1 MVLRM
6 KDHMVSGMLRSR
18 VQDIRTDSISD
29 KAFEQA
35 RLLPSMHAR
44 VRDSMVPWTGRSM
57 LSEYCVQSVC
67 KAACGGWHAS
77 NVLQNMYA

>member
-44 VRDSMVPWTGRSM
+44 VQGSMVP
-57 LSEYCVQSVC
+57 
-67 KAACGGWHAS
+67 
-77 NVLQNMYA
+77 

>member
-1 MVLRM
+1 M

-35 RLLPSMHAR
+35 RLLPSMHAQ
-44 VRDSMVPWTGRSM
+44 VQDSMVP
-57 LSEYCVQSVC
+57 
-67 KAACGGWHAS
+67 
-77 NVLQNMYA
+77 

>member
-35 RLLPSMHAR
+35 RLLAWMHACMHER
-44 VRDSMVPWTGRSM
+44 TVDCLNFGRSM
-57 LSEYCVQSVC
+57 
-67 KAACGGWHAS
+67 
-77 NVLQNMYA
+77 